1 LNKKRRFS
9 FGKYKGKTVEW
20 VIKNDPQYINWLL
33 TKSIKGF
40 TLTPKERKIHNLEV
54 YQEYYDGLSE
64 EDILGFF
71 PGDQ

>member
-20 VIKNDPQYINWLL
+20 VIRNDPQYINWLL

-40 TLTPKERKIHNLEV
+40 TLTPKERKIHKFNWVLDD
-54 YQEYYDGLSE
+54 YDGLSE